1 MDINA
6 VAFDPRAPEFRA
18 NPYPT
23 YDLLRATAPVLYWD
37 AWGVWFLSRYDDCST
52 LLRDGRLGHSEME
65 GEPPEQQRA
74 LFEMQRRWMLVRN
87 PPDHT
92 RLRSLVH
99 KAFTPRVVEQMR
111 GRIQTITD
119 GLLDHIQAAGQADL
133 IADLAY
139 PLPVTVIVELL
150 GIPVSDHPQFHDWSN
165 ELARSLDL
173 TDDPEVYDQAARA
186 AIAMTEYLRAIIAQ
200 RRRHPQ
206 DDLLSALIA
215 AEEGGGRLSE
225 DELYATCAL
234 LLIAG
239 HETTINLIGNGVLAL
254 LRNPNQLRRLHENP
268 GIIKAAVEE
277 LLRYDSPVQVTFRVA
292 LENLEIRNQTIQ
304 AGQQVAFLL
313 GAANHDPERFAEP
326 HTLDIGRDPNPH
338 LAFSQGIH
346 YCLGAPLARLEGQI
360 AISTLLRRLPE
371 LALASETLEYH
382 DNYTLRGLRRLP
394 VTFRAVEGDG

>member
-6 VAFDPRAPEFRA
+6 GAFDPRAPEFRA

-23 YDLLRATAPVLYWD
+23 YDLLRAAAPVLYWD
-37 AWGVWFLSRYDDCST
+37 VWGVWFLSRYDDCST
-52 LLRDGRLGHSEME
+52 LLRDGRLGHAEIE

-111 GRIQTITD
+111 SRIQTITD
-119 GLLDHIQAAGQADL
+119 GLLDRMVGAGLADL

-139 PLPVTVIVELL
+139 PLPVTVIAELL
-150 GIPVSDHPQFHDWSN
+150 GIPANDHAQFHTWSN
-165 ELARSLDL
+165 DLARSLDL
-173 TDDPEVYDQAARA
+173 TDDPAVYNQAARA

-200 RRRHPQ
+200 RRRQPQ

-254 LRNPNQLRRLHENP
+254 LRNPDQLRRLHQNP
-268 GIIKAAVEE
+268 EMIKAAVEE

-292 LENLEIRNQTIQ
+292 LENLEIRNQKIQ

-326 HTLDIGRDPNPH
+326 HMLDISRDPNPH

-371 LALASETLEYH
+371 LALARETLEYR

-394 VTFRAVEGDG
+394 VTFRAT